1 MENNLLPPYSFAKKT
16 LTLVTESKEGHI
28 YALYCRQTPPE
39 SIAELQRFYKQ
50 PISLSLKEPE
60 EILAALGKAYQ
71 AHNESSFIDIDTM
84 SHEANLAQLVEDI
97 PESEDLLDS
106 QDGAPVIRLINALFA
121 EALKLGASD
130 IHIEIFERS
139 MSVRLRIDG
148 TLREV
153 LSPAR
158 VLAPLLISRLK
169 VMAKLDIAEK
179 RIPQD
184 GRINLRLG
192 GHSIDVRLSTI
203 PSNHGERVVMR
214 LLDNKAAQLN
224 FDQLGMPTISANKFK
239 AMLRQPN
246 GIILVTGP
254 TGSGKTT
261 TLYAGLNLLNDPC
274 RNILTVEDPIE
285 YALEGIGQTQ
295 VNTKVEMTFARG
307 LRAILRQDPDVVMIG
322 EIRDPETA
330 EVAVQASL
338 TGHLVLS
345 TLHTNDAIS
354 AITRLKDLGIQPYLI
369 ASSLLGILAQRLV
382 RRLCPD
388 CKTPHSATTNEAHML
403 GDNSIEG
410 YTVYR
415 PNGCGSCHG
424 SGYKGRT
431 GIYELIPITG
441 PTRELIHD
449 EAGEQ
454 RLLKHLQSNVV
465 FMQQEGIRLITEG
478 ETSIEEVLRTVRK
491 EPASGIV

>member
-1 MENNLLPPYSFAKKT
+1 MPDGLPPYAFAKKS
-16 LTLVTESKEGHI
+16 LTLVSEVQDHRVNI
-28 YALYCRQTPPE
+28 LYCSKSTPE
-39 SIAELQRFYKQ
+39 SIAELQRIYQ
-50 PISLSLKEPE
+50 RPLNLLLTEKEKLLE
-60 EILAALGKAYQ
+60 ALGETYQ
-71 AHNESSFIDIDTM
+71 NNNETSFGEIDSM
-84 SHEANLAQLVEDI
+84 SHEVSLDQLVDEI

-106 QDGAPVIRLINALFA
+106 QDGAPVIRLINALFT

-130 IHIEIFERS
+130 IHVETFERS

-158 VLAPLLISRLK
+158 ALAPLLISRLK

-179 RIPQD
+179 RVPQD

-192 GHSIDVRLSTI
+192 GQSIDVRLSTI
-203 PSNHGERVVMR
+203 PSNHSERVVMR
-214 LLDNKAAQLN
+214 LLDNQAAQLEL
-224 FDQLGMPTISANKFK
+224 DHLGMPSFWSNKLKQMF
-239 AMLRQPN
+239 RQPN

-261 TLYAGLNLLNDPC
+261 TLYAGLNLLNDRC

-295 VNTKVEMTFARG
+295 VNAKVDMTFARG
-307 LRAILRQDPDVVMIG
+307 LRAILRQDPDVVMVG

-345 TLHTNDAIS
+345 TLHTNDSIG
-354 AITRLKDLGIQPYLI
+354 AITRLMDLGVQPYLI

-382 RRLCPD
+382 RKLCPE
-388 CKTPHSATTNEAHML
+388 CKEPYSASAVDAQML
-403 GDNSIEG
+403 GDLSVQG
-410 YTVYR
+410 RTVYCSA
-415 PNGCGSCHG
+415 GCEHCHG
-424 SGYKGRT
+424 TGYNGRT
-431 GIYELIPITG
+431 GIYELLQVTPEI
-441 PTRELIHD
+441 RKMIH
-449 EAGEQ
+449 EGVGEQ
-454 RLLKHLQSNVV
+454 KIAEQLQQKMS
-465 FMQQEGIRLITEG
+465 FMLQEGLRLILNG
-478 ETSIEEVLRTVRK
+478 ETSIDEVLRTVRK
-491 EPASGIV
+491 EPANGDL